1 MFAAVCTRAQS
12 FRSANGSTVNE
23 RTQPRFAV
31 GVPARNEAAL
41 VGRSIESLL
50 AAADEL
56 DEPALARIVIGCDS
70 CTDATPEIA
79 KDFARR
85 DARVSVVEGSWQSAG
100 ACRAAAI
107 DQALA
112 AAQIG
117 SERCDVWVAT
127 TDADTVVPTDW
138 LTSQA
143 EFWSRGDHAVAGVVD
158 LLDPDHLVR
167 TAFRHHYVLG
177 HDSHGHVHGANLG
190 IRADAYLA
198 VGGFPAVAL
207 AEDHAL
213 WHALRQAGFTCRSS
227 VALRVATSPRLIGRA
242 VAGFADHLHHLVT
255 TRAGMDSAASA

>member
-1 MFAAVCTRAQS
+1 VR
-12 FRSANGSTVNE
+12 E

-31 GVPARNEAAL
+31 GVPARNEQAL
-41 VGRSIESLL
+41 VGSSIESLL

-56 DEPALARIVIGCDS
+56 DEPASTRIVIACDS

-79 KDFARR
+79 KAFARR

-107 DQALA
+107 DHALA
-112 AAQIG
+112 AAQVG
-117 SERCDVWVAT
+117 SELCQVWVAT

-143 EFWSRGDHAVAGVVD
+143 VFWSRGDHAVAGVVD
-158 LLDPDHLVR
+158 LLEADHLVR
-167 TAFRHHYVLG
+167 SVFRHHYVLG

-198 VGGFPAVAL
+198 VGGFPAVTL

-213 WHALRQAGFTCRSS
+213 WHALRQAGFNCRSS

-242 VAGFADHLHHLVT
+242 VAGFADHLHNLMT
-255 TRAGMDSAASA
+255 AQRASMDAAASA